1 MGRMRCVRSGLQSG
15 IVVLGKPDP
24 MKNCAG
30 VPHTSAVF
38 SKHPVFTRLFEGIF
52 LPLLRDVSGRMGS
65 GFPQPFW
72 LTPPPKLRGPY
83 THALTFSE
91 GGCFSV
97 LFDGSD
103 IDLLRLTGFLKN
115 LPIGQEEK
123 YSLRLLT
130 PSVLGPL
137 QEYGYLGLTRNGL
150 SYSLRPVG

>member
-52 LPLLRDVSGRMGS
+52 LPLLRDVSDRMKSGLS
-65 GFPQPFW
+65 GFFQLSAFS
-72 LTPPPKLRGPY
+72 KLRGPY
-83 THALTFSE
+83 AHALTFSK
-91 GGCFSV
+91 GGCFSM
-97 LFDGSD
+97 LFDCSD